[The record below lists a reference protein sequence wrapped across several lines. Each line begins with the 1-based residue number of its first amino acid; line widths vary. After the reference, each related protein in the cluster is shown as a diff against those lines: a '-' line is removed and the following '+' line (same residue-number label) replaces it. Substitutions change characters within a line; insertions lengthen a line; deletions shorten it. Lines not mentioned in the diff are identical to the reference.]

1 MDASAPTTMCDSS
14 VHQVLLVK
22 QQVNHGTSFHA
33 MNVIVK
39 KKRNGSVHVKVFFLN
54 DVLH

>member
-14 VHQVLLVK
+14 VRQVLLVK

-39 KKRNGSVHVKVFFLN
+39 RKKKEM
-54 DVLH
+54 DQCM